1 MNGYDNPDQPWTIV
15 YGSGTTENDR
25 LHVTEEEWAERKAT
39 FDDIMRFDYTP
50 LFNAA
55 TQQTENS

>member
-1 MNGYDNPDQPWTIV
+1 
-15 YGSGTTENDR
+15 
-25 LHVTEEEWAERKAT
+25 VTEEEWAERKAT